1 MPLHTYNQ
9 QTTSTKI
16 PKFSRKNTTALAF
29 TLIIFSAPSISQS
42 AQENSENWQVTSAW
56 IKEITPEQQA
66 HAILSALSAL
76 DKKTAEAI
84 QHKQD
89 WEQILW
95 VAKIIACGTSMLAKV
110 ATKNPDIEN
119 YLQQT
124 SDLHLDFIRGKK
136 TGDQLSNGDERLRRE
151 GTSIFNKINH
161 NSYKETTITFKKRLF
176 DTDRSLVVY
185 AMMCATQ
192 KSNISN

>member
-1 MPLHTYNQ
+1 
-9 QTTSTKI
+9 
-16 PKFSRKNTTALAF
+16 
-29 TLIIFSAPSISQS
+29 
-42 AQENSENWQVTSAW
+42 
-56 IKEITPEQQA
+56 
-66 HAILSALSAL
+66 
-76 DKKTAEAI
+76 
-84 QHKQD
+84 
-89 WEQILW
+89 
-95 VAKIIACGTSMLAKV
+95 MLAKV